1 MFEKE
6 NDIEKN
12 VAVEKLLSKI
22 TKHLK
27 LLCFFVLGIV
37 FS

>member
-1 MFEKE
+1 MFTKE
-6 NDIEKN
+6 IDIEKN

-27 LLCFFVLGIV
+27 LFFVFVFGIV
-37 FS
+37 FK